1 LEAEPGSSRR
11 DFLKIAGGFAAGA
24 VVAGAAVAVT
34 QPVVGPAVTQTVT
47 ETATVV
53 ERTTKVGT
61 SSHELETAKE
71 LTVGLIYDSQELLSR
86 DLAVVQWAPNG
97 DTFTY
102 YQPSPQNGSRYVWG
116 YDLKTRAKAV
126 LIDSNKTPVLEE
138 PQSVGPEKRF
148 AVPNYLWSPTGKEIL
163 LPSGNDLYLYD
174 VASAT
179 TRRLTDDQETKDD
192 PHFSPDG
199 KRIAFIKNHNI
210 HVLDIETGIDVPLTS
225 DGREHVFVG
234 QFDWAYQEEFA
245 SVRTGFFWAP
255 DGQHIAFFQLD
266 ETEVPEFPIVD
277 FVPVEN
283 EVQSTRYPKAG
294 DDNSIVRVGV
304 VSIDNPR
311 IVWLDVGSET
321 DIYIPR
327 IRWLPDSQS
336 LAIYRLNRAQNR
348 LDLLLGDISS
358 GSTRAVLVE
367 EATDGWIDIYDDLTF
382 LKHGERFVWSSN
394 RDGFKHLYLYEI
406 QGNLIRQL
414 TQGSWEVDSLVA
426 VDEGNGLVYFG
437 AGKENVWDR
446 DLYKVDLNG
455 EGLTRLSEQKGWH
468 SIDMNPSC
476 EYYLDYFSDFTT
488 PTIVGLRSSD
498 GKLLDVIEPNE
509 ALNETL
515 KEYRLSRPDFFSF
528 DTDYGVKLNALMIK
542 PPDFDPSKKYPVLVY
557 VYGGP
562 GSQTVF
568 NAWDSDSRR
577 RQLWHEMMAQNGYI
591 IFTVDNRGTGG
602 RGRDWMKAVYRQL
615 GEVEVQDQIAGV
627 EYLRTL
633 PYVDSV
639 RIGIW
644 GWSYGGYMT
653 SMCMLKGADYFK
665 VGIAVAPPTDWKD
678 YDSIYTE
685 RYMGKPQDNPQGYT
699 ASSAVTHAKDLKG
712 KLLLIHGTS
721 DDNVHMSNSIQLA
734 YAFEK
739 AHIPFDLMLY
749 PRQMHHIDDQDLRM
763 HLFHSITDYVL
774 QNL

>member
-1 LEAEPGSSRR
+1 MIDAARGSVDQDLGSSTVFGRKVKAI
-11 DFLKIAGGFAAGA
+11 LVVMA
-24 VVAGAAVAVT
+24 VVLVLL
-34 QPVVGPAVTQTVT
+34 
-47 ETATVV
+47 TAHASIPPQRI
-53 ERTTKVGT
+53 ESGK
-61 SSHELETAKE
+61 K
-71 LTVGLIYDSQELLSR
+71 LTLDLIYDSPELSGNHLIG
-86 DLAVVQWAPNG
+86 VQWTPNG
-97 DTFTY
+97 EAFTY
-102 YQPSPQNGSRYVWG
+102 YQPSPQKAARYIWRH
-116 YDLKTRAKAV
+116 DLKTGAREILV
-126 LIDSNKTPVLEE
+126 DSNRTPVLEE
-138 PQSVGPEKRF
+138 PQSVGPENRF
-148 AVPNYLWSPTGKEIL
+148 FVPNYLWSPTGKEIL

-174 VASAT
+174 VASTT
-179 TRRLTDDQETKDD
+179 TRRLTNDQETKDD

-210 HVLDIETGIDVPLTS
+210 HVLDIETGIDVPLTT

-294 DDNSIVRVGV
+294 EDNSIVRVGV
-304 VSIDNPR
+304 VSIDNPH

-382 LKHGERFVWSSN
+382 LKHGEGFIWSSN
-394 RDGFKHLYLYEI
+394 RDGFKHLYLYDI

-426 VDEGNGLVYFG
+426 VDEERGLVYFS

-446 DLYKVDLNG
+446 DLYKVALNG
-455 EGLTRLSEQKGWH
+455 EALTRLTEQEGWH
-468 SIDMNPSC
+468 SVDMNPSC

-488 PTIVGLRSSD
+488 PTIVSLYSRD
-498 GKLLDVIEPNE
+498 GKMLDIIEPNE
-509 ALNETL
+509 ALNEAL

-528 DTDYGVKLNALMIK
+528 DADYGVKLNALMIK
-542 PPDFDPSKKYPVLVY
+542 PPDFDPSKKYPVLIY

-562 GSQTVF
+562 GSQTVV
-568 NAWDSDSRR
+568 NAWDTDSRH
-577 RQLWHEMMAQNGYI
+577 RQLWHKMLTQNGYI

-602 RGRDWMKAVYRQL
+602 RGKDWMKVVYWQL
-615 GEVEVQDQIAGV
+615 GEAEVQDQIAGV
-627 EYLRTL
+627 QYLRKL
-633 PYVDSV
+633 PYVDST

-653 SMCMLKGADYFK
+653 SMCILKGADYFK
-665 VGIAVAPPTDWKD
+665 AGIAVAPPTDWRD

-685 RYMGKPQDNPQGYT
+685 RYMGKPQDNTEGYI
-699 ASSAVTHAKDLKG
+699 ASSAITHAKDLKG
-712 KLLLIHGTS
+712 RLLLIHGTS
-721 DDNVHMSNSIQLA
+721 DDNVHLSNSMQLV
-734 YAFEK
+734 YAFQI
-739 AHIPFDLMLY
+739 AHVPFDMMVY
-749 PRQMHHIDDQDLRM
+749 PRELHHIDDHDARL
-763 HLFHSITDYVL
+763 HLFSSMSKYVL

>member
-1 LEAEPGSSRR
+1 LSEAKSGSSRR
-11 DFLKIAGGFAAGA
+11 DFLKLAGAFAAGA
-24 VVAGAAVAVT
+24 AVGGVAVAAT
-34 QPVVGPAVTQTVT
+34 QPPRGPGVTETTTAVE
-47 ETATVV
+47 ETATVSTSPHEV
-53 ERTTKVGT
+53 ETG
-61 SSHELETAKE
+61 KE
-71 LTVGLIYDSQELLSR
+71 LTVGLIYDSQELVSS
-86 DLAVVQWAPNG
+86 DVAGAQWVPNG

-102 YQPSPQNGSRYVWG
+102 YQPGPQNGSRYIWS
-116 YDLKTRAKAV
+116 YDLKTRTKAV

-148 AVPNYLWSPTGKEIL
+148 ALPNYFWSPTGKEIL

-179 TRRLTDDQETKDD
+179 VRRLTNDEEIKDD

-210 HVLDIETGIDVPLTS
+210 HVLDIETGIDVPLTT

-294 DDNSIVRVGV
+294 ENNSIVRVGV
-304 VSIDNPR
+304 VSIDNPH
-311 IVWLDVGSET
+311 IVWLGVGSET

-327 IRWLPDSQS
+327 IKWLPDSQS
-336 LAIYRLNRAQNR
+336 LVIYRLNRAQNR

-367 EATDGWIDIYDDLTF
+367 EAADGWIDIYDGLAF
-382 LKHGERFVWSSN
+382 LKHGERFIWSSN
-394 RDGFKHLYLYEI
+394 RDGFKHLYLYDI

-414 TQGSWEVDSLVA
+414 TQGSWEVDSVVA
-426 VDEGNGLVYFG
+426 VDEETGFVYFS

-455 EGLTRLSEQKGWH
+455 EALTRLTEQEGWH

-488 PTIVGLRSSD
+488 PTIVSLHSSD
-498 GKLLDVIEPNE
+498 GKLLDVIDPNE
-509 ALNETL
+509 ALKETL
-515 KEYRLSRPDFFSF
+515 KGYRLSRPDFFSF
-528 DTDYGVKLNALMIK
+528 DTDYGAKLNALMIK
-542 PPDFDPSKKYPVLVY
+542 PPDFDPSKKYPVLIY

-562 GSQTVF
+562 GSQTVV
-568 NAWDSDSRR
+568 NAWDTDSRH
-577 RQLWHEMMAQNGYI
+577 RQLWHKMLTQNGYI
-591 IFTVDNRGTGG
+591 MFTVDNRGTGG
-602 RGRDWMKAVYRQL
+602 RGKDWMKVVYRQL
-615 GEVEVQDQIAGV
+615 GEAEVQDQLAGV
-627 EYLRTL
+627 QYLRKL
-633 PYVDSV
+633 PYVDGT
-639 RIGIW
+639 RIGVW

-665 VGIAVAPPTDWKD
+665 AGISVAPPTDWRD

-685 RYMGKPQDNPQGYT
+685 RYMGKPQHNTEGYI
-699 ASSAVTHAKDLKG
+699 ASSAITHAEDLKG

-721 DDNVHMSNSIQLA
+721 DDNVHFSNSMQLV
-734 YAFEK
+734 YAFQI
-739 AHIPFDLMLY
+739 AHVPFDMMVY
-749 PRQMHHIDDQDLRM
+749 PRQLHHIDDHDARL
-763 HLFHSITDYVL
+763 HLFSSMSKYVL

>member
-1 LEAEPGSSRR
+1 LSEEKSDSSRR
-11 DFLKIAGGFAAGA
+11 DFLKLAGAFAAGT
-24 VVAGAAVAVT
+24 VVGGVAVAAT
-34 QPVVGPAVTQTVT
+34 QPSKGPGVT
-47 ETATVV
+47 ETTTAVEQTTTVSTSHQEV
-53 ERTTKVGT
+53 ETG
-61 SSHELETAKE
+61 KE
-71 LTVGLIYDSQELLSR
+71 LTVDLIYDSQELVSS
-86 DLAVVQWAPNG
+86 DVAGAQWAPNG

-102 YQPSPQNGSRYVWG
+102 YQPSPQNGSRYIWS
-116 YDLKTRAKAV
+116 YDLKTRTKAV

-148 AVPNYLWSPTGKEIL
+148 ALPNYLWSPTGREIL

-179 TRRLTDDQETKDD
+179 TRRLTNDQETKDD

-199 KRIAFIKNHNI
+199 KRIAFIRNHNI
-210 HVLDIETGIDVPLTS
+210 HVLDIETGIIVPLTT

-294 DDNSIVRVGV
+294 EDNSIVRVGV
-304 VSIDNPR
+304 VSIDNPH

-382 LKHGERFVWSSN
+382 LKHGERFIWSSN
-394 RDGFKHLYLYEI
+394 RDGFKHLYLYDI

-426 VDEGNGLVYFG
+426 VDEGRGLVYFS

-446 DLYKVDLNG
+446 DLYKVALNG
-455 EGLTRLSEQKGWH
+455 EALTRLTEQEGWH
-468 SIDMNPSC
+468 SVDMNPSC

-488 PTIVGLRSSD
+488 PTIVSLHSSD
-498 GKLLDVIEPNE
+498 GKLLDDIEPNE

-515 KEYRLSRPDFFSF
+515 KKYRLSRPDFFSF

-542 PPDFDPSKKYPVLVY
+542 PPDFDPSKKYPVLIY

-562 GSQTVF
+562 GSQTVV
-568 NAWDSDSRR
+568 NAWDTDSRH
-577 RQLWHEMMAQNGYI
+577 RQLWHKMLTQNGYI

-602 RGRDWMKAVYRQL
+602 RGKDWMKVVYRQL
-615 GEVEVQDQIAGV
+615 GEAEVQDQIAGV
-627 EYLRTL
+627 QYLRKL
-633 PYVDSV
+633 PYVDST

-653 SMCMLKGADYFK
+653 SMCILKGADYFK
-665 VGIAVAPPTDWKD
+665 AGIAVAPPTDWRD

-685 RYMGKPQDNPQGYT
+685 RYMGKPQDNTEGYI
-699 ASSAVTHAKDLKG
+699 ASSAITHAKDLKG

-721 DDNVHMSNSIQLA
+721 DDNVHLSNSMQLV
-734 YAFEK
+734 YAFQI
-739 AHIPFDLMLY
+739 AHVPFDLMVY
-749 PRQMHHIDDQDLRM
+749 PRELHHIDDHDARL
-763 HLFHSITDYVL
+763 HLFSSMSKYVL